1 MEYTITESYSDIRYT
16 AKLEFNE
23 SVYNYLI
30 NNTFK
35 ITITDLLRDE
45 ILEIVDYNVLM
56 NNYGLTAA
64 IRVPPAGKTTSECQ
78 LEDSLIKNK
87 GIVIELL
94 DEKTLVFTMIP
105 RCSSVESSELI
116 GFYSSDIKFYATSGD
131 SVVVDLKFTTKLY
144 PRLERAKTFEL
155 KELSTD
161 PVLPDDVERPGY
173 TFPTDLTNINYDFN
187 YNTDS
192 SLYVNTDETA
202 DPEKVPLY
210 VSKLSAYFIEEDGN
224 IFTPDWSAAN
234 SYLYDSFN
242 QAQNRL
248 PITFVSGTSAYSDL
262 LVAETVDE
270 DDNAVQYSAS
280 LIKYEIEQYVRKNNG
295 YPDKKYEDTLFFG
308 LRAVH
313 NDA

>member
-30 NNTFK
+30 NGTFK
-35 ITITDLLRDE
+35 ITIIDLLRDE
-45 ILEIVDYNVLM
+45 ILEIREYADLM
-56 NNYGLTAA
+56 NNYGLTAP

-105 RCSSVESSELI
+105 RCASSEDGTLI
-116 GFYSSDIKFYATSGD
+116 GFYASDIKFYAELGD
-131 SVVVDLKFTTKLY
+131 SIINLKFTSKLY

-155 KELSTD
+155 KEWKED
-161 PVLPDDVERPGY
+161 PILPDYIERPGY
-173 TFPTDLTNINYDFN
+173 TFSTDLTNISYDFN
-187 YNTDS
+187 YNTDG
-192 SLYVNTDETA
+192 SLYVNTDETS
-202 DPEKVPLY
+202 DSGKVPLY
-210 VSKLSAYFIEEDGN
+210 ISKLSAYFIEEGEN
-224 IFTPDWSAAN
+224 VFTPDWSAAN

-270 DDNAVQYSAS
+270 EDNPIQYSAS

-313 NDA
+313 NDN